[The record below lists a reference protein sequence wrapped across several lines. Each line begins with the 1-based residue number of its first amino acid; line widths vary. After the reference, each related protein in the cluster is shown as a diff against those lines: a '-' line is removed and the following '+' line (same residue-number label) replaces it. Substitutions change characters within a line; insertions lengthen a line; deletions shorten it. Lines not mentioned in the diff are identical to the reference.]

1 MQDEK
6 TYPDS
11 SENTDSDHV
20 PIRHEKRIWQ
30 LNEEDLTNLYQTDA
44 EDGLSE
50 NEYSKR
56 LTQNGKNELEVKK
69 TSKLVQF
76 IKQFNNSI
84 IYILAAAAIMTFLMH
99 RYSDSIVIGL
109 VIICNAIIGYVQ
121 ERQAG
126 NALEKIREMLVSKN
140 FVFRDGEKLEVDARD
155 LVVGDLVNLEAGDA
169 VPADIRLISADNL
182 SVQESV
188 LTGETNPVEKIEE
201 PISESSLPLAERKNM
216 VYASTAVT
224 SGSGMGI
231 VVATAG
237 NTEIGKIQDSVE
249 TVKERPTPLMRNL
262 NSLGFGLSIAI
273 VIAAVILFIIGYFL
287 DTYSLPTLLV
297 SVITMVVGSM
307 PEGLPASTSVV
318 LAMGTRKMTKRNVI
332 VKSLPAVETLG
343 AVDIVNTDKTGTL
356 TKNEMTV
363 KKVITPEHSFDVTGV
378 GYSDG
383 GVNFDGELQLNGQK
397 VNWHSDKNMQW
408 LVNIAGQTTDA
419 QLHFENNRWE
429 LNGEPTDGALT
440 TLYRKMTGVDPE
452 VDEIDSLPF
461 DSAFRYSARL
471 ANLNNQRV
479 LMVKGSPHTIIDLSN
494 QRTDSN
500 YWDQQI
506 KALTT
511 DGLRVVAL
519 AYKIVDSSVNN
530 IEKNEIKDLTLAG
543 MVGIIDP
550 PREEARKSI
559 HELRM
564 AGIKVKMITGDHPD
578 TATAIANKLDLDSV
592 VKAITGPEIDA
603 MSDDE
608 LKDKIDDYNV
618 FARTTPANK
627 LRIVRAQQAN
637 DHVVSMT
644 GDGVN
649 DAPALKQADI
659 GVAMGIKGTEVAKE
673 SADMVLADD
682 DFADIVVAVREGRHV
697 FDNIRKTIRFL
708 LPTSFAEGLIVV
720 ISILLGQD
728 LPLYPAQLLWIN
740 MVSALTIQFAFIFE
754 PPEAGIM
761 ARGPRNVKA
770 GLLTKLDTFE
780 IVYVSALIS
789 GLGIWAFDSLTSRGL
804 PEVVGST
811 MALNIIIFGKIFYL
825 FNLRNDHPVISKFFF
840 QNKMAFYIIAILIV
854 LQMGIIYLPFM
865 QDIFHTTSINFYYG
879 WLIPILAGCIVL
891 LVTEIGKF
899 IRFRLLKGV
908 TRDF

>member
-1 MQDEK
+1 MQNSK
-6 TYPDS
+6 K
-11 SENTDSDHV
+11 V
-20 PIRHEKRIWQ
+20 WQ
-30 LNEEDLTNLYQTDA
+30 LNNDQLAQKYQTNL
-44 EDGLSE
+44 EDGLTTVE
-50 NEYSKR
+50 AKR
-56 LTQNGKNELEVKK
+56 RIDRDGKNELETKK
-69 TSKLVQF
+69 TSKFVQF

-84 IYILAAAAIMTFLMH
+84 IYILAAAAIMTFLMQ

-109 VIICNAIIGYVQ
+109 VIIANAIIGYIQ
-121 ERQAG
+121 EQQAG
-126 NALEKIREMLVSKN
+126 NALEKIRELLVSKN
-140 FVFRDGEKLEVDARD
+140 FAFRSGEKLELDSRQ

-169 VPADIRLISADNL
+169 VPADMRLISADNL

-201 PISESSLPLAERKNM
+201 PIYDRDLHLADRKNM
-216 VYASTAVT
+216 VFASTAVT
-224 SGSGMGI
+224 SGSGLGI
-231 VVATAG
+231 VIAAAG
-237 NTEIGKIQDSVE
+237 DTEIGQIKDSVK
-249 TVKERPTPLMRNL
+249 TVKERPTPLMKNL
-262 NSLGFGLSIAI
+262 NSLGFGLSVAI
-273 VIAAVILFIIGYFL
+273 VIAAVVLFIIGYFF
-287 DTYSLPTLLV
+287 DTYSLPTLLIA
-297 SVITMVVGSM
+297 VITMVVGSM

-363 KKVITPEHSFDVTGV
+363 RKVVTPQHIFDVTGV
-378 GYSDG
+378 GYDADG
-383 GVNFDGELQLNGQK
+383 SVDFSGDLELSQHKYDWQQDD
-397 VNWHSDKNMQW
+397 SMRQ

-440 TLYRKMTGVDPE
+440 TLYRKMTGENPE
-452 VDEIDSLPF
+452 VDEVDSLPF
-461 DSAFRYSARL
+461 DSAFRFSARL
-471 ANLNNQRV
+471 ANLENKRV
-479 LMVKGSPHTIIDLSN
+479 LMVKGSPSTILDLSKN
-494 QRTDSN
+494 STDKQ
-500 YWDQQI
+500 YWNDKI
-506 KALTT
+506 KELTS

-519 AYKIVDSSVNN
+519 AYKDVDESVDAIDKDKIN
-530 IEKNEIKDLTLAG
+530 DLTVSG

-550 PREEARKSI
+550 PREEARASI

-564 AGIKVKMITGDHPD
+564 AGVKVKMITGDHPD

-608 LKDKIDDYNV
+608 LAQKIDSYNV
-618 FARTTPANK
+618 FARTTPDDK

-637 DHVVSMT
+637 HHVVSMT

-673 SADMVLADD
+673 SANMVLADD

-720 ISILLGQD
+720 ISILLGQE

-754 PPEAGIM
+754 PPESGIM
-761 ARGPRNVKA
+761 ARGPRDVKA
-770 GLLTKLDTFE
+770 GILTKLDTFE

-789 GLGIWAFDSLTSRGL
+789 GLGIWAFDALTSRGL
-804 PEVVGST
+804 PAIVGST

-825 FNLRNDHPVISKFFF
+825 FNLRNNYPVISKYFF
-840 QNKMAFYIIAILIV
+840 QNKMAFYIVGILIL

-865 QDIFHTTSINFYYG
+865 QDIFHTTSINFTYG
-879 WLIPILAGCIVL
+879 WLIPIIMGVIVL
-891 LVTEIGKF
+891 IVTEFGKF
-899 IRFRLLKGV
+899 IRIKVLRK
-908 TRDF
+908 

>member
-1 MQDEK
+1 MLDES
-6 TYPDS
+6 TSRISEDS
-11 SENTDSDHV
+11 QSKEPPTTK
-20 PIRHEKRIWQ
+20 PKLWQ
-30 LNEEDLTNLYQTDA
+30 LSESELGKKYQTDT
-44 EDGLSE
+44 ENGLSSAE
-50 NEYSKR
+50 VKKR
-56 LTQNGKNELEVKK
+56 MDRYGRNELEVKK
-69 TSKLVQF
+69 TSKFIQF

-109 VIICNAIIGYVQ
+109 VIIVNAIIGYIQ
-121 ERQAG
+121 EQQAG
-126 NALEKIREMLVSKN
+126 NALEKIREMLISKN
-140 FVFRDGEKLEVDARD
+140 FVFRNGEKLEIDARD

-169 VPADIRLISADNL
+169 VPADMRLISADNL

-201 PISESSLPLAERKNM
+201 AIAEAKLPLAERKNM

-224 SGSGMGI
+224 SGSGLGI

-237 NTEIGKIQDSVE
+237 DTEIGQIQDSVE
-249 TVKERPTPLMRNL
+249 TVKERTTPLMRNL
-262 NSLGFGLSIAI
+262 NSLGLGLSIAI
-273 VIAAVILFIIGYFL
+273 LIAAVVLFIIGYFL
-287 DTYSLPTLLV
+287 DTYSLPTLLIA
-297 SVITMVVGSM
+297 VITMVVGSM

-363 KKVITPEHSFDVTGV
+363 KKVITPDHVFDVTGV
-378 GYSDG
+378 GYDADG
-383 GVNFDGELQLNGQK
+383 GVDFSGELELGHQEYDWQK
-397 VNWHSDKNMQW
+397 DVHMKHLID
-408 LVNIAGQTTDA
+408 IAGQTTDA

-440 TLYRKMTGVDPE
+440 TLYRKMTGKDPE

-461 DSAFRYSARL
+461 DSDFRFSARL
-471 ANLNNQRV
+471 ANLDGQRL
-479 LMVKGSPHTIIDLSN
+479 LMVKGSPSTIINLSTDQTDKEYWN
-494 QRTDSN
+494 QK
-500 YWDQQI
+500 I
-506 KALTT
+506 KELAA

-519 AYKIVDSSVNN
+519 AYQVVDDSVEEIDKDKI
-530 IEKNEIKDLTLAG
+530 KNLNLSG

-578 TATAIANKLDLDSV
+578 TASAIANKLDLDSV
-592 VKAITGPEIDA
+592 VRAITGPEIDA
-603 MSDDE
+603 MSDEE
-608 LKDKIDDYNV
+608 LREKIDDYNV

-627 LRIVRAQQAN
+627 LRIVQAQQAN

-682 DFADIVVAVREGRHV
+682 DFADIVGAVREGRHV

-770 GLLTKLDTFE
+770 GLLNKLDTFE

-789 GLGIWAFDSLTSRGL
+789 GLGIWAFDMLTSRGL

-825 FNLRNDHPVISKFFF
+825 FNLRNDHPVISKYFF
-840 QNKMAFYIIAILIV
+840 QNKMAFYIIGILIL

-865 QDIFHTTSINFYYG
+865 QDIFHTTNINFYYG
-879 WLIPILAGCIVL
+879 WFIPILAGVVVL
-891 LVTEIGKF
+891 IVTEIGKY
-899 IRFRLLKGV
+899 IRYHVLRK
-908 TRDF
+908 D

>member
-1 MQDEK
+1 MQDENVYQSK
-6 TYPDS
+6 GSQDS
-11 SENTDSDHV
+11 DSDHV
-20 PIRHEKRIWQ
+20 PIQSSKEIWQ
-30 LNEEDLTNLYQTDA
+30 LTDSELTQKYQTNLV
-44 EDGLSE
+44 DGLTIE
-50 NEYSKR
+50 EAKTR
-56 LTQNGKNELEVKK
+56 QKKDGPNELEIKK
-69 TSKLVQF
+69 TSKFIQF

-109 VIICNAIIGYVQ
+109 VIIVNAIIGYIQ
-121 ERQAG
+121 EQQAG

-140 FVFRDGEKLEVDARD
+140 FVFRDGEKLELDARE

-169 VPADIRLISADNL
+169 VPADMRLISADNL
-182 SVQESV
+182 SVQESA
-188 LTGETNPVEKIEE
+188 LTGETNPIEKIEE
-201 PISESSLPLAERKNM
+201 AISESKLPLAERRNM

-224 SGSGMGI
+224 SGSGLGI
-231 VVATAG
+231 VTAIAG
-237 NTEIGKIQDSVE
+237 QTEIGQIQDSVE
-249 TVKERPTPLMRNL
+249 SVKSRPTPLMRNL
-262 NSLGFGLSIAI
+262 NSLGFGLSVAI
-273 VIAAVILFIIGYFL
+273 VIAAVILFIFGYIF
-287 DTYSLPTLLV
+287 DTYSLPMLLI

-318 LAMGTRKMTKRNVI
+318 LAMGTRKMTKRKVI

-343 AVDIVNTDKTGTL
+343 AVDIVNSDKTGTL

-363 KKVITPEHSFDVTGV
+363 KKVITPKHTFTVTGV
-378 GYSDG
+378 GYGADG
-383 GVNFDGELQLNGQK
+383 GVDFSGNLKLDGQDFDWQADPQMKEL
-397 VNWHSDKNMQW
+397 VT
-408 LVNIAGQTTDA
+408 IAGQTTDA

-440 TLYRKMTGVDPE
+440 TLYRKMTGHDPE
-452 VDEIDSLPF
+452 VTEIDSLPF
-461 DSAFRYSARL
+461 DSAFRFSARL
-471 ANLNNQRV
+471 AMVDGKRL
-479 LMVKGSPHTIIDLSN
+479 LMVKGSPSTIMSLSKIGTKSEYWNQSMQDL
-494 QRTDSN
+494 
-500 YWDQQI
+500 
-506 KALTT
+506 AAE
-511 DGLRVVAL
+511 GLRVVAL
-519 AYKIVDSSVNN
+519 AYQEVDQSVSE
-530 IEKNEIKDLTLAG
+530 IDKDKIKDLMFSGL
-543 MVGIIDP
+543 VGIIDP

-578 TATAIANKLDLDSV
+578 TASAIANKLDLDSV

-603 MSDDE
+603 MSDEE
-608 LKDKIDDYNV
+608 LNSKIDDYNV

-627 LRIVRAQQAN
+627 LRIVKAQQAN
-637 DHVVSMT
+637 GHVVSMT

-659 GVAMGIKGTEVAKE
+659 GVSMGIKGTEVAKE

-682 DFADIVVAVREGRHV
+682 DFADIVVAVKEGRHV

-770 GLLTKLDTFE
+770 GLLNKLDTFE
-780 IVYVSALIS
+780 IIYVSALIA
-789 GLGIWAFDSLTSRGL
+789 GLGIWIFDLLTSQGL
-804 PEVVGST
+804 PEIVGST
-811 MALNIIIFGKIFYL
+811 VALNIIIFGKIFYL
-825 FNLRNDHPVISKFFF
+825 FNLRNNHPVISKYFF
-840 QNKMAFYIIAILIV
+840 QNKMAFYIIGILIV
-854 LQMGIIYLPFM
+854 LQLGIIYLPFM
-865 QDIFHTTSINFYYG
+865 QDIFHTTNVNFYYG
-879 WLIPILAGCIVL
+879 WLIPIMAGLVVL
-891 LVTEIGKF
+891 IITEIGKF
-899 IRFRLLKGV
+899 IRIRVLKI
-908 TRDF
+908 TS

>member
-1 MQDEK
+1 MLDDNSYQSDEESQADL
-6 TYPDS
+6 PPS
-11 SENTDSDHV
+11 HNSET
-20 PIRHEKRIWQ
+20 WQ
-30 LNEEDLTNLYQTDA
+30 LNEAQLKKLYGTDL
-44 EDGLSE
+44 EDGLTSSE
-50 NEYSKR
+50 AEKR
-56 LTQNGKNELEVKK
+56 LKEHGRNELKSKK
-69 TSKLVQF
+69 VSKFVQF

-84 IYILAAAAIMTFLMH
+84 IYILAAAAIMTFLMR

-109 VIICNAIIGYVQ
+109 VIIANAIIGYIQ
-121 ERQAG
+121 EQQAG
-126 NALEKIREMLVSKN
+126 NALEKIREMLISKN
-140 FVFRDGEKLEVDARD
+140 FVFRDGEKLELDARD

-169 VPADIRLISADNL
+169 VPADMRLISADNL
-182 SVQESV
+182 SIQESV
-188 LTGETNPVEKIEE
+188 LTGETNPVDKIEE
-201 PISESSLPLAERKNM
+201 PMADDNLPLAERQNM
-216 VYASTAVT
+216 VFASTAVT
-224 SGSGMGI
+224 SGSGLGI
-231 VVATAG
+231 VIATAG
-237 NTEIGKIQDSVE
+237 DTEIGKIQDSVE
-249 TVKERPTPLMRNL
+249 TVKEKPTPLMRNL

-273 VIAAVILFIIGYFL
+273 VVTAVLLFIIGYFL
-287 DTYSLPTLLV
+287 DTYSLPTLLIA
-297 SVITMVVGSM
+297 VITMVVGSM

-318 LAMGTRKMTKRNVI
+318 LAMGTRKMTKRKVI

-363 KKVITPEHSFDVTGV
+363 KEAVTPEHTFSITGV
-378 GYSDG
+378 GYDADG
-383 GVNFDGELQLNGQK
+383 GIDFNGELELDAKKFDWQNDEGMK
-397 VNWHSDKNMQW
+397 W

-429 LNGEPTDGALT
+429 LTGEPTDGALT
-440 TLYRKMTGVDPE
+440 TLFRKLTGKDPE
-452 VDEIDSLPF
+452 VNEIDSLPF

-471 ANLNNQRV
+471 VDFDGQRI
-479 LMVKGSPHTIIDLSN
+479 LMVKGSPTTIINASKQGTDEDYWNSKITELS
-494 QRTDSN
+494 S
-500 YWDQQI
+500 
-506 KALTT
+506 

-519 AYKIVDSSVNN
+519 AYKVVDASVDSISQDH
-530 IEKNEIKDLTLAG
+530 IDDLTMAG

-559 HELRM
+559 HQLRM
-564 AGIKVKMITGDHPD
+564 AGVKVKMITGDHPD
-578 TATAIANKLDLDSV
+578 TAAAIAKKLDLDSV

-603 MSDDE
+603 MSDEE

-673 SADMVLADD
+673 SANMVLADD
-682 DFADIVVAVREGRHV
+682 DFSDIVVAVREGRHV

-720 ISILLGQD
+720 ISILMGQE

-770 GLLTKLDTFE
+770 GLLNKLDTFE
-780 IVYVSALIS
+780 IIYVSLLIS
-789 GLGIWAFDSLTSRGL
+789 GLGICAFDLLTSKGL
-804 PEVVGST
+804 PTIVGST

-825 FNLRNDHPVISKFFF
+825 FNLRNDHPVVSKYFF
-840 QNKMAFYIIAILIV
+840 QNKMAFLIVGILIV
-854 LQMGIIYLPFM
+854 LQLAIIYLPFM
-865 QDIFHTTSINFYYG
+865 QSIFETTSINFYYG
-879 WLIPILAGCIVL
+879 WFIPIVAGIIVL
-891 LVTEIGKF
+891 VITELGKF
-899 IRFRLLKGV
+899 IRFRVLKKA
-908 TRDF
+908 TH

>member
-1 MQDEK
+1 MLEESTISSTDNSKE
-6 TYPDS
+6 PPRDS
-11 SENTDSDHV
+11 QEL
-20 PIRHEKRIWQ
+20 WQ
-30 LNEEDLTNLYQTDA
+30 LSESELVKKFQTDP
-44 EDGLSE
+44 EDGLTSAE
-50 NEYSKR
+50 IKR
-56 LTQNGKNELEVKK
+56 RLDRDGRNELEVKK
-69 TSKLVQF
+69 TSKFIQF

-109 VIICNAIIGYVQ
+109 VIIANAIIGYVQ
-121 ERQAG
+121 EQQAG

-140 FVFRDGEKLEVDARD
+140 FVFRNGEKLEIDARE

-169 VPADIRLISADNL
+169 VPADLRLISADNL

-201 PISESSLPLAERKNM
+201 AISDPKLPLAERKNM

-224 SGSGMGI
+224 SGSGLGI

-237 NTEIGKIQDSVE
+237 DTEIGQIQDSVE
-249 TVKERPTPLMRNL
+249 SVKEKPTPLMQNL

-273 VIAAVILFIIGYFL
+273 LIAAVVLFIIGYFI
-287 DTYSLPTLLV
+287 DTYTLPTLLIA
-297 SVITMVVGSM
+297 VITMVVGSM

-363 KKVITPEHSFDVTGV
+363 KKVVTPTHSFDVTGV
-378 GYSDG
+378 GYDADG
-383 GVNFDGELQLNGQK
+383 GVDFSGNLELGNQKFDWK
-397 VNWHSDKNMQW
+397 KDANMQW

-429 LNGEPTDGALT
+429 LTGEPTDGALT
-440 TLYRKMTGVDPE
+440 TLYRKMTGNDPE

-461 DSAFRYSARL
+461 DSAFRFSARL
-471 ANLNNQRV
+471 ANLNHQRV
-479 LMVKGSPHTIIDLSN
+479 LMVKGSPTTIINASIKSTDQTYWNNKIKELS
-494 QRTDSN
+494 
-500 YWDQQI
+500 
-506 KALTT
+506 T

-519 AYKIVDSSVNN
+519 AYKVVDDSVAEIVPDQ
-530 IEKNEIKDLTLAG
+530 ITGLTLAG

-550 PREEARKSI
+550 PREEARTSI

-564 AGIKVKMITGDHPD
+564 AGIKVKMITGDHPE
-578 TATAIANKLDLDSV
+578 TASAIAKKLDLDSV
-592 VKAITGPEIDA
+592 INAITGPQIDA

-608 LKDKIDDYNV
+608 LKEKIDDYNV

-673 SADMVLADD
+673 SANMVLADD

-770 GLLTKLDTFE
+770 GLLNKLDTFE

-789 GLGIWAFDSLTSRGL
+789 GLGIWAFDMLTSRGL
-804 PEVVGST
+804 PEIVGST

-825 FNLRNDHPVISKFFF
+825 FNLRNDHPVISKYFF
-840 QNKMAFYIIAILIV
+840 QNKMAFYIIGILIV

-865 QDIFHTTSINFYYG
+865 QDIFHTTSINLYYG
-879 WLIPILAGCIVL
+879 WIIPVLAGVVVL
-891 LVTEIGKF
+891 IVTEIGKF
-899 IRFRLLKGV
+899 IRYRVL
-908 TRDF
+908 RQN